1 MTQTA
6 HPDTHAE
13 RSAETRSRILDAALS
28 EFAANGLAGART
40 EQIAQ
45 AAGVNKALLYYY
57 FESKEKLYS
66 AALEMVSARVRD
78 RSMAVFLRE
87 ASPGE
92 RMLRAA
98 LDHFDRILTQREFQ
112 TLMQH
117 EMMRLHKG
125 EDGELLI
132 LVKRI
137 FAPLHAMFQ
146 SMVREGIASGE
157 LIEADWLQMVLT
169 ALGGN
174 VFYFLSAPIWRHI
187 LPFEPFDKEAL
198 QARRVALVEF
208 LGKAIFQDREHG
220 AELAAKVLNDTPMP
234 EFAGI
239 QKFEVIAEVNARNR
253 VFLILGLLT
262 IGSLIWYFATTN
274 RSGDLQ
280 LVGTVDANEV
290 IVSSKIPGRIQNLT
304 VQEGDSVKAGQ
315 LIANIESD
323 DLAAAL
329 KAAQATAASEKSK
342 LSGTVETA
350 EQNRGETSSATVSA
364 EAQVKAAQAALAQAQ
379 ANFEHQQAD
388 TSRTVALE
396 KQGIMSTQSRDEAV
410 TSLQAAQA
418 AVNAARDN
426 LAAAQANLRQAR
438 AHELLTAVSERTV
451 DETRAEEENAR
462 ALAQEAS
469 VEESYAQVVSPI
481 DGKVDV
487 WAARQGEVV
496 TVGAPIVTIMDLSQ
510 TWVYAPL
517 PETQADSVELGDSLR
532 VVMPSG
538 DTFYGKVI
546 AKAAEGD
553 FATQRDVNSMKRDI
567 RTIQLKLLIPNPG
580 EKFVPGMTAYVY
592 IPKAKLV
599 KK

>member
-1 MTQTA
+1 M
-6 HPDTHAE
+6 
-13 RSAETRSRILDAALS
+13 
-28 EFAANGLAGART
+28 
-40 EQIAQ
+40 
-45 AAGVNKALLYYY
+45 
-57 FESKEKLYS
+57 
-66 AALEMVSARVRD
+66 
-78 RSMAVFLRE
+78 
-87 ASPGE
+87 
-92 RMLRAA
+92 
-98 LDHFDRILTQREFQ
+98 
-112 TLMQH
+112 
-117 EMMRLHKG
+117 
-125 EDGELLI
+125 
-132 LVKRI
+132 
-137 FAPLHAMFQ
+137 
-146 SMVREGIASGE
+146 
-157 LIEADWLQMVLT
+157 
-169 ALGGN
+169 
-174 VFYFLSAPIWRHI
+174 
-187 LPFEPFDKEAL
+187 
-198 QARRVALVEF
+198 
-208 LGKAIFQDREHG
+208 
-220 AELAAKVLNDTPMP
+220 
-234 EFAGI
+234 
-239 QKFEVIAEVNARNR
+239 
-253 VFLILGLLT
+253 ILGILLV
-262 IGSLIWYFATTN
+262 GSLIWYFATTN
-274 RSGDLQ
+274 RGGDLQ

-304 VQEGDSVKAGQ
+304 VQEGDSVKSGQ
-315 LIANIESD
+315 LIATIESD

-342 LSGTVETA
+342 LNGTVATE

-364 EAQVKAAQAALAQAQ
+364 EAQVNAAQAALAQAQ
-379 ANFEHQQAD
+379 ANFAHQQAD

-426 LAAAQANLRQAR
+426 LSAAQANLRQAR
-438 AHELLTAVSERTV
+438 AHELLTNVSEHTV
-451 DETRAEEENAR
+451 AETRAEEENAR

-517 PETQADSVELGDSLR
+517 PETQADSVQLGDSLR

-538 DTFYGKVI
+538 DTMYGKVI

-567 RTIQLKLLIPNPG
+567 KTIQLKLLIPNPG

-599 KK
+599 KQ